1 MRYPRTLPDTPA
13 ARRWWEGAYKY
24 FQENKTKVGYPPFTA
39 PNGEVF
45 DLHYSSNQTKVNPEK
60 GTGLKLRPKSQQK
73 KDSQVRGDSLK
84 QQTYGNT
91 SLADT
96 PTPEGFND
104 HHMRPR
110 GVYQV
115 FFDGLDEADSRE
127 LSRYSEQ
134 ELMTPLGDH
143 PGNNARIPD
152 AVHDSHH
159 AFARKHPGLER
170 GLTDQIK
177 GMTLEQRKQALSLY
191 LEQIQ
196 PALDED
202 LFSRMQTYNR
212 SLGLPKLN
220 PVIDRLLSAPT
231 TPFELVDSATDL
243 NPGVRLA
250 KDLVQAANPQLD
262 IKQDFDDTV
271 AEVKDLTS
279 KGINELQYMGQR
291 LMQGKLPYT
300 P

>member
-1 MRYPRTLPDTPA
+1 MRYPRTLPDTAA
-13 ARRWWEGAYKY
+13 ARRWWEGAYNY
-24 FQENKTKVGYPPFTA
+24 FKENKTKKGYPPFTA

-45 DLHYSSNQTKVNPEK
+45 DLHYSSNQTKVNPDK
-60 GTGLKLRPKSQQK
+60 GTGLKLRPKSQQQ
-73 KDSQVRGDSLK
+73 KDSQVRGESLK
-84 QQTYGNT
+84 QQTYGDT
-91 SLADT
+91 RLADT

-152 AVHDSHH
+152 TVHDGHH
-159 AFARKHPGLER
+159 SFARSHPGLER
-170 GLTDQIK
+170 GLTDKIQ
-177 GMTLEQRKQALSLY
+177 GMNLEQRKQALKLH

-202 LFSRMQTYNR
+202 LFSRMQSYNR

-220 PVIDRLLSAPT
+220 AVTDRLMNRVEDGRYL
-231 TPFELVDSATDL
+231 FEQGRTGSDLHVAVNQAADVVPGLRADPETDL
-243 NPGVRLA
+243 GKRA
-250 KDLVQAANPQLD
+250 G
-262 IKQDFDDTV
+262 DFI
-271 AEVKDLTS
+271 
-279 KGINELQYMGQR
+279 GNELEYMGNQ
-291 LMQGKLPYT
+291 LIKGKLPYT